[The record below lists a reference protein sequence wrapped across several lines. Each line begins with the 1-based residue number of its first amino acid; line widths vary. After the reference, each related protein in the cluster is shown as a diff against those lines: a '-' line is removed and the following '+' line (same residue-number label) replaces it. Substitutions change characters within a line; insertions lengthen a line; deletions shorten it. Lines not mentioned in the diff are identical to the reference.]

1 MAASKT
7 FQMKTLSKG
16 RFALM
21 ARQVAGISVAWACIG
36 ALDAFFIHA
45 ASNNDY
51 LRRTEAYDFA
61 RFFWANT
68 VTGFFGGLLAGALL
82 VFYMRDR
89 FRGLP
94 FGLAL
99 LLNSIIISAFSFVF
113 SALAFDI
120 FLSRHMHLAVN
131 DPMVL
136 EKTASLLRGPYYL
149 KTVVLWSI
157 VTFLTVVALQVH
169 EKYGP
174 GVLRRMLLGRYHQP
188 REEERIFMFVD
199 IKSST
204 TIAEHL
210 GHVRFFNLLNDF
222 FRDITNPILYSSGEV
237 YQYVG
242 DEVVLSWTM
251 EKGLSKANCI
261 RCFFGMQEAVNRRA
275 HRYRER
281 YGVVPEFKA
290 GLHCGPVT
298 TGEIGVI
305 KKDIVF
311 SGDVMNTTSRIQ
323 SMCNEYGVKILFSKY
338 LMDKLSLPP
347 NGYQPRRMGMIEL
360 RGKRQKVELYTLSLS
375 SISAA
380 PPPTITSVSETGA
393 NSAAEP

>member
-1 MAASKT
+1 MSTSKNFT
-7 FQMKTLSKG
+7 MKTLAKG

-21 ARQVAGISVAWACIG
+21 IRQVAGISVAWACIG
-36 ALDAFFIHA
+36 ALDAYFIHA
-45 ASNNDY
+45 ASGNEY
-51 LRRTEAYDFA
+51 LHRTEAYDFS
-61 RFFWANT
+61 RFFWGNT
-68 VTGFFGGLLAGALL
+68 IAAFLGGILAGILL
-82 VFYMRDR
+82 VFFMRER
-89 FRGLP
+89 FRAFP

-99 LLNSIIISAFSFVF
+99 LMNSIIISLLSFAF

-120 FLSRHMHLAVN
+120 FMSRHLHLSVS
-131 DPMVL
+131 DPLVL
-136 EKTASLLRGPYYL
+136 EKTTSLLQGPYYL
-149 KTVVLWSI
+149 KTVVLWSM
-157 VTFLTVVALQVH
+157 VTFFTVVSLQVH

-174 GVLRRMLLGRYHQP
+174 GVLRKMLLGRYHQP

-204 TIAEHL
+204 TIAEQL

-222 FRDITNPILYSSGEV
+222 FRDITNPVLYTSGEV

-242 DEVVLSWTM
+242 DEVILSWTM
-251 EKGLSKANCI
+251 EKGLHKANCI
-261 RCFFGMQEAVNRRA
+261 RCFFSMQEAVSRRA

-290 GLHCGPVT
+290 GLHCGQVT

-323 SMCNEYGVKILFSKY
+323 SMCNDYGVKILFSKY

-360 RGKRQKVELYTLSLS
+360 RGKRQKVELYTLSHS
-375 SISAA
+375 SISTT
-380 PPPTITSVSETGA
+380 PPPTITTL
-393 NSAAEP
+393 P

>member
-1 MAASKT
+1 MARSRT
-7 FQMKTLSKG
+7 IQMRTLAKS
-16 RFALM
+16 RLALM
-21 ARQVAGISVAWACIG
+21 LRQVAGISIAWACIG
-36 ALDAFFIHA
+36 ALDAYFIHA
-45 ASNNDY
+45 SSNNDY
-51 LRRTEAYDFA
+51 LQRTAAYDFS
-61 RFFWANT
+61 RFFWGNSVA
-68 VTGFFGGLLAGALL
+68 GFVGGLLAGSLL
-82 VFYMRDR
+82 VFYMRER
-89 FRGLP
+89 FRSYP

-113 SALAFDI
+113 SALAFDV
-120 FLSRHMHLAVN
+120 FLSRYLHRSLN
-131 DPMVL
+131 DPVVL
-136 EKTASLLRGPYYL
+136 EKTASLMQGPYYL

-157 VTFLTVVALQVH
+157 VTFLTVVSLQVH

-174 GVLRRMLLGRYHQP
+174 GILRKMLLGRYHQP

-199 IKSST
+199 IRSST
-204 TIAEHL
+204 TIAERL

-222 FRDITNPILYSSGEV
+222 FRDITNPILYTSGEV

-242 DEVVLSWTM
+242 DEVVLSWPM
-251 EKGLSKANCI
+251 EKGLQKANCI
-261 RCFFGMQEAVNRRA
+261 RCFFSMQEAINRKA

-347 NGYQPRRMGMIEL
+347 NGYHPRRMGIIEL
-360 RGKRQKVELYTLSLS
+360 RGKRQKVELYTLSHS
-375 SISAA
+375 SISAT
-380 PPPTITSVSETGA
+380 PPPTI
-393 NSAAEP
+393 NSIS

>member
-1 MAASKT
+1 MATSKT
-7 FQMKTLSKG
+7 IQMKTLARS
-16 RFALM
+16 RIALM
-21 ARQVAGISVAWACIG
+21 LRQVAGISVAWACIG
-36 ALDAFFIHA
+36 ALDAYFIHA

-51 LRRTEAYDFA
+51 LQRTEAYDFS
-61 RFFWANT
+61 RFFWGNT
-68 VTGFFGGLLAGALL
+68 VTGFVGGILAGSLL

-89 FRGLP
+89 FRSYP

-99 LLNSIIISAFSFVF
+99 LLNSIIISVFSFAF
-113 SALAFDI
+113 SALAFDV
-120 FLSRHMHLAVN
+120 FLSQHLHRSFN
-131 DPMVL
+131 DPVVL
-136 EKTASLLRGPYYL
+136 EKTASLLQGPYYL

-157 VTFLTVVALQVH
+157 VTFLTVVSLQVH

-174 GVLRRMLLGRYHQP
+174 GVLRKMLLGRYHHP

-204 TIAEHL
+204 TIAERL

-222 FRDITNPILYSSGEV
+222 FRDITNPILYTSGEV

-242 DEVVLSWTM
+242 DEVILSWTM
-251 EKGLSKANCI
+251 DKGLQKANCI
-261 RCFFGMQEAVNRRA
+261 RCFFGMQEAINRKGQ
-275 HRYRER
+275 RYRER
-281 YGVVPEFKA
+281 YGIVPEFKA

-347 NGYQPRRMGMIEL
+347 NGYHPRRMGMIEL
-360 RGKRQKVELYTLSLS
+360 RGKRQKVELYTLSHS
-375 SISAA
+375 SISAS
-380 PPPTITSVSETGA
+380 PPPTITLL
-393 NSAAEP
+393 P

>member
-1 MAASKT
+1 MAT
-7 FQMKTLSKG
+7 PRTIQMK
-16 RFALM
+16 AL
-21 ARQVAGISVAWACIG
+21 AKSRLALRLRQVAGISMAWAFIG
-36 ALDAFFIHA
+36 ALDAYFIHA

-51 LRRTEAYDFA
+51 LQRTEAYDFF
-61 RFFWANT
+61 RFFWGNT
-68 VTGFFGGLLAGALL
+68 VASFLGGILAGSLL
-82 VFYMRDR
+82 VFYMRER
-89 FRGLP
+89 FRDYP

-99 LLNSIIISAFSFVF
+99 LLNSIIISIFSFAF
-113 SALAFDI
+113 TALAFDV
-120 FLSRHMHLAVN
+120 FLSQHLHLSFN
-131 DPMVL
+131 DPLIL
-136 EKTASLLRGPYYL
+136 EKTASLMRGPYYL

-157 VTFLTVVALQVH
+157 VTFMTVVSLQVH

-174 GVLRRMLLGRYHQP
+174 GVLRKMLLGRYHQP

-204 TIAEHL
+204 TIAERL

-222 FRDITNPILYSSGEV
+222 FRDITNPILYTSGEV

-242 DEVVLSWTM
+242 DEVILSWNM
-251 EKGLSKANCI
+251 EKGLQKANCI
-261 RCFFGMQEAVNRRA
+261 RCFFSMQEAINRKA

-290 GLHCGPVT
+290 GLHCGSVT

-323 SMCNEYGVKILFSKY
+323 SMCNDYGVKILFSKY
-338 LMDKLSLPP
+338 LMDKLNLPP
-347 NGYQPRRMGMIEL
+347 HGYQPRRMGIIEL
-360 RGKRQKVELYTLSLS
+360 RGKRQKVELFTLNHS
-375 SISAA
+375 SISSA
-380 PPPTITSVSETGA
+380 PPPTITTL
-393 NSAAEP
+393 